1 MRFTYN
7 FIDNIDYINSEK
19 LNIQSFKSLND
30 EIKKLNEKYGYDIYI
45 YGSYLSYLIN
55 KTQYNDI
62 NFIALLN
69 EKMINLDDLT
79 EFMKSFH
86 QLAKKYK
93 IGYDLKFSLDLS
105 SDMINTN
112 KRKNTLFNGEIS
124 IISLYEYKNN
134 EEKLKNIQN
143 SELFTGVWSSE
154 RLSDKIIRAMRKNV
168 NFNIPVKIS

>member
-1 MRFTYN
+1 
-7 FIDNIDYINSEK
+7 
-19 LNIQSFKSLND
+19 
-30 EIKKLNEKYGYDIYI
+30 
-45 YGSYLSYLIN
+45 
-55 KTQYNDI
+55 
-62 NFIALLN
+62 
-69 EKMINLDDLT
+69 
-79 EFMKSFH
+79 
-86 QLAKKYK
+86 
-93 IGYDLKFSLDLS
+93 
-105 SDMINTN
+105 MINTN

>member
-19 LNIQSFKSLND
+19 LTIQSFKSLND

-69 EKMINLDDLT
+69 EKMINLDELT
-79 EFMKSFH
+79 DFMKSFH

-112 KRKNTLFNGEIS
+112 KRKNTLFNGKIS

-143 SELFTGVWSSE
+143 SELFTSVWSSE
-154 RLSDKIIRAMRKNV
+154 RLSDKIIGAMRKNV